1 MSASAELVAYFTCF
15 QRKFGGDEIK
25 KRRLP
30 DTGIARK
37 GAYMAAE
44 HGFHFVGSPAV
55 AARHRK
61 ERYARFFI
69 YTAKL
74 GSVSEVVFCDYYN
87 RLYILPASYRGHFV
101 NYQRARIRVAHGR
114 KNKQPVK
121 IRNRRAHQLA
131 AARVYLFDSVI
142 CPIRADE
149 YINLIANE
157 RLLPAFAEYP
167 AGFALKYRIGGLH
180 KVETTDSF

>member
-1 MSASAELVAYFTCF
+1 MSASAELVTYFARF
-15 QRKFGGDEIK
+15 QRKFGSDEIK

-37 GAYMAAE
+37 STYMAAE

-74 GSVSEVVFCDYYN
+74 GSVPEIVFCDYYN
-87 RLYILPASYRGHFV
+87 RLYILPTSYRGHFV

-131 AARVYLFDSVI
+131 AARIYLFDSVV
-142 CPIRADE
+142 CPVLADE
-149 YINLIANE
+149 YINLIADE
-157 RLLPAFAEYP
+157 RLLSAFAEYP